1 MDNHPNRRH
10 QRRYGFVES
19 VYRRALCV
27 ELNHLGVS
35 VAQEVP
41 YELFHRGVS
50 VGLYYADVV
59 AESTLIVETK
69 TGPIVDPAAA
79 QQLLNYLC
87 AARLTLG
94 LLVYF
99 SPTKQRS
106 SE

>member
-1 MDNHPNRRH
+1 MEFR
-10 QRRYGFVES
+10 FVPWTIIRTGAMSGE
-19 VYRRALCV
+19 RTI
-27 ELNHLGVS
+27 
-35 VAQEVP
+35 Q
-41 YELFHRGVS
+41 
-50 VGLYYADVV
+50 
-59 AESTLIVETK
+59 STTI
-69 TGPIVDPAAA
+69 